1 MISRPAITTDRHAP
15 PGGTGPLARR
25 PSGDRFVAVLAVAVL
40 AAVASAA
47 PAAAVPAGV
56 GVHAAP
62 ASAVRAV
69 AGVVPARGH
78 RADAVAVPVGAER
91 AGAGV
96 VGARGM
102 RAGPVRAQVG
112 ARVVPAGA
120 GAGDG
125 GPAYIPPVA
134 APVVDP
140 FHLPETPFGPGNRGL
155 EYATVPG
162 TAVRASAGGV
172 VTFAGPVGG
181 SLYVTV
187 AHPDGVRTSYSYL
200 ARLAVVL
207 GQTVRQGQVV
217 GVAGARFHFGAR
229 VAGEYIDPAGLLSGA
244 AFDVVLLPLGPAPV
258 PVPARLRALRALLCC
273 WWPVVT

>member
-1 MISRPAITTDRHAP
+1 MISRRAITTDRHASP
-15 PGGTGPLARR
+15 AGTGPPARR
-25 PSGDRFVAVLAVAVL
+25 PSGARFVSVLAVAVL

-47 PAAAVPAGV
+47 PAAAVPAGA
-56 GVHAAP
+56 GVHATP
-62 ASAVRAV
+62 ASAVRAG
-69 AGVVPARGH
+69 ASVVPARGL
-78 RADAVAVPVGAER
+78 RAGAVAVPGAVG

-96 VGARGM
+96 VRARGL
-102 RAGPVRAQVG
+102 RAGAVRAQVG

-120 GAGDG
+120 GAGDR
-125 GPAYIPPVA
+125 GPAYIPPVD

-162 TAVRASAGGV
+162 IAVRASAGGV

-229 VAGEYIDPAGLLSGA
+229 VGGEYIDPAGLLSGA